1 MTLEEKFEL
10 EYLREQ
16 KIKQEVIDLA
26 KELLAN
32 VGYEFIEKDTFY
44 LKVSLNKVDNYI
56 LNITNQE
63 SVPEGLKLVRVFRI
77 VGDILYTKLMNYEID
92 TEKFQLEPFVTEL
105 QRGDTRTTFEKPQ
118 MTSREIFLKY
128 LKEVYLN
135 YGESEIEKYKRLSF
149 YGRN

>member
-16 KIKQEVIDLA
+16 KIKQEVIDFA

-63 SVPEGLKLVRVFRI
+63 SVPEGLKFVRVFRI
-77 VGDILYTKLMNYEID
+77 VGDILYTKLMNYGID

-135 YGESEIEKYKRLSF
+135 YGESEIEKYKRLSW